1 MAKILTVILFD
12 NDYFLNKE
20 NGKIFTVKPTEA
32 ATEIEWITYLI

>member
-20 NGKIFTVKPTEA
+20 NGKIYSETNRSS
-32 ATEIEWITYLI
+32 Y